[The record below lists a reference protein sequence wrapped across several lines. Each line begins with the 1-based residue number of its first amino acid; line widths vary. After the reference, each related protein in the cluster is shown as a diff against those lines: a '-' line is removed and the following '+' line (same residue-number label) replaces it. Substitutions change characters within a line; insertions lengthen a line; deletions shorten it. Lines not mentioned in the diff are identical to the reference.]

1 MALVFLDFQ
10 IRFDSVNQGGLGFV
24 LILQD
29 AENPLVNGAGGNNV
43 LNHDGISLLSL
54 AVKTCDCLLVQFKA
68 ESESKPDKGRT
79 TGLDVD
85 TVTRS
90 GGMDQSYWD
99 LPCVP
104 SSEAVGGIEFL
115 EKYATFGEPFRY
127 PLQIMPEP
135 VCDQQ
140 RFPV

>member
-54 AVKTCDCLLVQFKA
+54 AVKTSDCLLVQFKA

-90 GGMDQSYWD
+90 GGVDQSYRD
-99 LPCVP
+99 LPGVP
-104 SSEAVGGIEFL
+104 SSEAVDGIELL
-115 EKYATFGEPFRY
+115 EGYAAFGEPFGY

-135 VCDQQ
+135 VCDEQ
-140 RFPV
+140 RLPV